1 MSLYGAKDFDDSHT
15 RKAIACYFV
24 TASKSKSS
32 EAKLQA
38 RKNLDK
44 LRERDPNVVKAAER
58 MLQSE

>member
-1 MSLYGAKDFDDSHT
+1 MIDDSHT